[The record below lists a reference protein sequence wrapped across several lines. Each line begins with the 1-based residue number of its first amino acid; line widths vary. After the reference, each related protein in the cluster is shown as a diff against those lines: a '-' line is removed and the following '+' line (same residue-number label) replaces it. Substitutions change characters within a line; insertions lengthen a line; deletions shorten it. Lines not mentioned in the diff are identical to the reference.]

1 MFFLPKLP
9 KIELNAGSCERD
21 SMSGSTISSNGT
33 MSIFTRDPTGEEGER
48 LRGGVW
54 VPGGMAE
61 SGDTVVVVE
70 DGVL

>member
-1 MFFLPKLP
+1 
-9 KIELNAGSCERD
+9 
-21 SMSGSTISSNGT
+21 MSGSTISSNGT